1 MDRQTSPVKA
11 IRKHCLECAGSSKEV
26 TLCPIQECPL
36 YPFRYGKNPFHSR
49 TWTEEQRQAV
59 AERFAKAQ
67 RRRQENHAAG
77 PG

>member
-1 MDRQTSPVKA
+1 MKGAKSPVKA

-36 YPFRYGKNPFHSR
+36 YPFRFGKNPFHSR

-59 AERFAKAQ
+59 AERFA
-67 RRRQENHAAG
+67 AARAANECESEASG
-77 PG
+77 